1 MNELFAFHENDKKPL
16 QFNCKPFFQSIWCCI
31 QLCNRYR
38 ILIFHPYH
46 WLTYFNQVSTVHKFP
61 LPETNES
68 TRKLNG
74 EIGR

>member
-1 MNELFAFHENDKKPL
+1 MNELFAFHEKDKTPL

-31 QLCNRYR
+31 QLCNRY
-38 ILIFHPYH
+38 IN
-46 WLTYFNQVSTVHKFP
+46 WLTYFNEVSTVHKFP